1 MSDVVKRALVAGHAD
16 FAAGLISA
24 VDMITGR
31 GGDLAP
37 IQVTGMCGADI
48 ERLLRQT
55 LESTGARVIF
65 TDLQAGSCTMAARRV
80 QHAMPG
86 VILVAGANLPMLLD
100 FVLSRDPDPLG
111 AATAAA
117 EKGRTSVSV
126 HGGTP

>member
-1 MSDVVKRALVAGHAD
+1 MSDVVTRGLVAGHAD

-31 GGDLAP
+31 GDVLAG
-37 IQVTGMCGADI
+37 IKVTGMCGADI
-48 ERLLRQT
+48 ETLLRET
-55 LESTGARVIF
+55 MVASGVRVIF

-80 QHAMPG
+80 QREMPG

-100 FVLSRDPDPLG
+100 FVLSRNPDPLE
-111 AATAAA
+111 AAAKAA